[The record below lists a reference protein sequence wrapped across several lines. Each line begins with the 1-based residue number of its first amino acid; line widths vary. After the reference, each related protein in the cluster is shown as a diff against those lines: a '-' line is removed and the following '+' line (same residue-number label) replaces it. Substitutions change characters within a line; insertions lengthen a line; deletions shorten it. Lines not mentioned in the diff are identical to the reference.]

1 MYVCMCM
8 AAVSTL
14 YFSLFQFPI
23 CQERESGGVGR
34 DWNLRGALGMKGA
47 AGITATS
54 RSAAVAA
61 RSGLFSLF
69 TALGKTKLVK
79 KEESSGI
86 SAFFR
91 FCKWRIFLCRFSFD
105 SWLPFPETSKLATSP
120 FTLEQPFILY
130 PKVG

>member
-1 MYVCMCM
+1 MCVCMCM

-34 DWNLRGALGMKGA
+34 DWNLGGGGIKGA

-61 RSGLFSLF
+61 RSGLFLLF
-69 TALGKTKLVK
+69 AALGKTN
-79 KEESSGI
+79 
-86 SAFFR
+86 
-91 FCKWRIFLCRFSFD
+91 W
-105 SWLPFPETSKLATSP
+105 
-120 FTLEQPFILY
+120 
-130 PKVG
+130 